1 MDILISGECELG
13 YENVTCDQGYMT
25 RFSIYSCKDTDALY
39 SQYCF
44 GCKNIFW
51 CIALRNKEYCIF
63 NKQYTKEQYEELV
76 PQIIE
81 RMKKDREWWEFFPSI
96 MSPFWYQ
103 ESMAADDYPL
113 EIKDDRFNWTDYK
126 VETPKVE
133 KIIPANKLPENISDV
148 PDDILN
154 WAIECETTKKPFR
167 IMKQEL
173 EFYRKHN
180 ISIPKKHPD
189 QRHLDRMSMRNP
201 RKLYQRDCSKCNKQV
216 STGYSLETTQKI
228 QCEECYNKS
237 I

>member
-1 MDILISGECELG
+1 
-13 YENVTCDQGYMT
+13 
-25 RFSIYSCKDTDALY
+25 
-39 SQYCF
+39 
-44 GCKNIFW
+44 
-51 CIALRNKEYCIF
+51 
-63 NKQYTKEQYEELV
+63 
-76 PQIIE
+76 
-81 RMKKDREWWEFFPSI
+81 
-96 MSPFWYQ
+96 
-103 ESMAADDYPL
+103 MAADDYPL

-216 STGYSLETTQKI
+216 STGYSLETTQQI